1 MRKALIVYT
10 VVAAGLLISSAVKA
24 GVVLDQFQVSPDAG
38 TAPSWVN
45 PSTGTEY
52 FRAQTF
58 TAGISGLL
66 DHIDLGNTPGSGLI
80 VPVPSAPI
88 VEIRDTVAGQPGP
101 TVLGSVTAAGPVPMP
116 GWLTIDFLSE
126 NVTLTSGQMYAI
138 MFFPSESAGSVTV
151 GVCWDPLSY
160 PSGAFW
166 SRTDGVWEIE
176 DFFGGGDMQFRT
188 YMQTG
193 STIPAPG
200 AILLGTLGAG
210 LVGWMRRRRAL

>member
-1 MRKALIVYT
+1 MGKALMVCT
-10 VVAAGLLISSAVKA
+10 VVAAGLLVSSAVQA
-24 GVVLDQFQVSPDAG
+24 GVVLDQFQVSPDVGFAL
-38 TAPSWVN
+38 SVVN
-45 PSTGTEY
+45 PAWGVEY
-52 FRAQTF
+52 SRAQTF

-66 DHIDLGNTPGSGLI
+66 DHIDLGNTSDGGTTA
-80 VPVPSAPI
+80 PSVPI

-101 TVLGSVTAAGPVPMP
+101 TVLGSVTAAGPGPMH

-138 MFFPSESAGSVTV
+138 VFFPSESPGVVAV
-151 GVCWDPLSY
+151 GVRWDPLSY

-166 SRTDGVWEIE
+166 TGTDGVWEI
-176 DFFGGGDMQFRT
+176 DDALGGGDMQFRT

-200 AILLGTLGAG
+200 AIVLGMMGTGLAG
-210 LVGWMRRRRAL
+210 WLRRRRAL